1 MLVLQRKLGQ
11 RISINRGEIM
21 ITVVE
26 VRNGAV
32 RLGFAAPKNVSIM
45 RLEIEDFDGE
55 PVVAAIAGGEHESLE
70 VWADGKCDQCEG
82 KGKVFGGSCQ
92 ACGGTGTR

>member
-32 RLGFAAPKNVSIM
+32 RLGFAAPKDVSIM

-55 PVVAAIAGGEHESLE
+55 PVIAKIAGGGNESLE
-70 VWADGKCDQCEG
+70 VCADDKCDECEG
-82 KGKVFGGSCQ
+82 EGEVFGR
-92 ACGGTGTR
+92 ACKACRGTGAR